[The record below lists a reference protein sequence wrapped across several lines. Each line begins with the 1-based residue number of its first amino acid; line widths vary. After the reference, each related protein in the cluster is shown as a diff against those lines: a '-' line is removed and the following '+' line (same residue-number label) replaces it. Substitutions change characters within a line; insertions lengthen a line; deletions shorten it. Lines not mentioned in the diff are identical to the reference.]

1 MYTCVTQ
8 PARTTN
14 GCNVLI
20 IIIVIIIL
28 TICAKFRFCCCHCHC
43 HHRYLCLCR
52 HRRSHSIIAVY
63 WMQRAKEANS
73 MVCRSEFEIEICVRR
88 RWRCVQLFT
97 PSFYAHFLLART
109 QTLRHRYTLIKSHEQ
124 LQTGC
129 QRKALWPFNDFLSPA
144 DWLKCVRFPLAP
156 PSVAPFLFL
165 YAFFLLA
172 TF

>member
-1 MYTCVTQ
+1 MCYTTSAHNKWMQRAHYYYYCYYYIDNLCQVSFLLL
-8 PARTTN
+8 PLPLPSPLPLPLPSSSIALN
-14 GCNVLI
+14 Y
-20 IIIVIIIL
+20 
-28 TICAKFRFCCCHCHC
+28 CCF
-43 HHRYLCLCR
+43 
-52 HRRSHSIIAVY
+52 Y

-73 MVCRSEFEIEICVRR
+73 MVCRPEFEIEICVRR

-165 YAFFLLA
+165 YAFFIFA